1 MADATEVEL
10 GDGVFLKAHVVVDGC
25 TAIGSNTVV
34 HPFASIGGEPQDKKH
49 SAGSTSSALVVGRDC
64 VIREHA
70 TIHGSTSYSQAGPT
84 RVGDGCWLLCGAHV
98 GHDCAVGA
106 RVVLSNNVCV
116 AGHVTI
122 GDGAIIG
129 GQAGIKQHITVGRLA
144 MVGGMSAVDGDVL
157 PYGLVVGN
165 RAKLAGLN
173 LVGLR
178 RSKVPHLL
186 ALIRSDQCWL
196 LEGSRL
202 AG

>member
-1 MADATEVEL
+1 MEL

-25 TAIGSNTVV
+25 TAVGSNTVV
-34 HPFASIGGEPQDKKH
+34 HPFASLGGEPQDKKH
-49 SAGSTSSALVVGRDC
+49 SRSSGEPSALVVGRDC

-70 TIHGSTSYSQAGPT
+70 TIHGSTSYARGAPT
-84 RVGDGCWLLCGAHV
+84 RVGDGCWVLCGAHI
-98 GHDCAVGA
+98 GHDCDVGA

-122 GDGAIIG
+122 GSGAIIG
-129 GQAGIKQHITVGRLA
+129 GQAGLKQHITVGSLA

-178 RSKVPHLL
+178 RSKVLL
-186 ALIRSDQCWL
+186 SAAL
-196 LEGSRL
+196 G
-202 AG
+202 